1 MNLQWNNH
9 GYDVAKIWGSKFNYV
24 SPVWL
29 QVLRKGPKQYELGG
43 AHDIDAGWVKDVK
56 KAGQSIG
63 NKGECGFG
71 RFL

>member
-1 MNLQWNNH
+1 M
-9 GYDVAKIWGSKFNYV
+9 AKIWGGKFNYV

-56 KAGQSIG
+56 KAGEAIN
-63 NKGECGFG
+63 NKGKYRGTG
-71 RFL
+71 YL